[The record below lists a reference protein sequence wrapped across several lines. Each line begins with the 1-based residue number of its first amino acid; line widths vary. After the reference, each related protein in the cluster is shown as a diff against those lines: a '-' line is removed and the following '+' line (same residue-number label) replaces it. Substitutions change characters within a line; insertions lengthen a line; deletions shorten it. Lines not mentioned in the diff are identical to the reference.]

1 MADQAQNNTANQ
13 TATTKK
19 TAAKGA
25 KAPAAKPA
33 VKADKPAAKVAP
45 AAKKAAPAAKPEK
58 NSDVAGTLDSLRANL
73 KSLTQDNAAALA
85 ELKQRSMEIQKSIA
99 EHQKN
104 LQRTVKTFLGEVVHE
119 FGLTVDDVQ
128 SLVRGGGKGTKAKA
142 AVKFCNPANPAE
154 VWTGRGRPPLWA
166 LERVARKEKVVIQP
180 TSPEYADDAAK
191 TVARLMA
198 MK

>member
-1 MADQAQNNTANQ
+1 MAEQAQNNTANQ
-13 TATTKK
+13 AATPKK
-19 TAAKGA
+19 AAAKSA

-33 VKADKPAAKVAP
+33 AKAEKTAAKAAVATQKAVP
-45 AAKKAAPAAKPEK
+45 ASKDSEVG
-58 NSDVAGTLDSLRANL
+58 NTLDSLRANL
-73 KSLTQDNAAALA
+73 KTLTQDNAAALA
-85 ELKQRSMEIQKSIA
+85 ELKQRSVEIQKSIA

-119 FGLTVDDVQ
+119 FGLTVEDVQ
-128 SLVRGGGKGTKAKA
+128 ALVRGGNKGTKAKA
-142 AVKFCNPANPAE
+142 AVKFCNPANPSE

-166 LERVARKEKVVIQP
+166 LDRVARKEKVVIQP